1 MWPFSVHQTLHSQDL
16 LVFKTSWRRLHH
28 VFSVT
33 IFRLP
38 RCLQDVLQIC
48 LEDLWKTYLKTS
60 WRRLRRRKIFT
71 LITSWRSLEDMSWK
85 RPEDVLETKKES
97 LLEISVSNHGLL
109 TNLENYVTNLYLANL
124 YLTNL
129 GWIRNAL
136 IRIQ

>member
-71 LITSWRSLEDMSWK
+71 LITSSRSLEDMSWK

>member
-1 MWPFSVHQTLHSQDL
+1 MWPFSVHQTIHSQDL

-33 IFRLP
+33 VFRLP
-38 RCLQDVLQIC
+38 RRLQGVLQIC

>member
-33 IFRLP
+33 VFRLP
-38 RCLQDVLQIC
+38 RRLQGVLQIC

-60 WRRLRRRKIFT
+60 WRCLRRRKIFT

-124 YLTNL
+124 FLTNPW
-129 GWIRNAL
+129 WIRNAL

>member
-38 RCLQDVLQIC
+38 RSLQGVLQIC

-71 LITSWRSLEDMSWK
+71 LITSWRSLEDMSLN
-85 RPEDVLETKKES
+85 RPEDILETKKKS

-109 TNLENYVTNLYLANL
+109 TYLENYVTNLYLANL

-129 GWIRNAL
+129 RWIRNAL

>member
-1 MWPFSVHQTLHSQDL
+1 MWPFSVHQTIHSQDL

-33 IFRLP
+33 VFRPP
-38 RCLQDVLQIC
+38 RRLQGVLQIC

>member
-48 LEDLWKTYLKTS
+48 LEDLWKTCLKTS

-71 LITSWRSLEDMSWK
+71 LITSWRSLEDMSLN
-85 RPEDVLETKKES
+85 RPEDILETKKKS

-109 TNLENYVTNLYLANL
+109 TYLENYVTNLYLANL

-129 GWIRNAL
+129 RWIRNAL

>member
-1 MWPFSVHQTLHSQDL
+1 MWPFSVHQTLQSQDL
-16 LVFKTSWRRLHH
+16 LVFKTSWRLLHH

-48 LEDLWKTYLKTS
+48 LEDLWKISLKTS

-85 RPEDVLETKKES
+85 RPEDVLETKKKS

-129 GWIRNAL
+129 RWIRNAL

>member
-33 IFRLP
+33 VFRLP
-38 RCLQDVLQIC
+38 RRLQGVLQIC

-60 WRRLRRRKIFT
+60 WRRLRRRKTFT

-85 RPEDVLETKKES
+85 RPEDVSETKKES

-124 YLTNL
+124 FLTNL

>member
-33 IFRLP
+33 VFRLP
-38 RCLQDVLQIC
+38 RRLQGVLQIC

>member
-85 RPEDVLETKKES
+85 RPEDVSETKKES

-124 YLTNL
+124 FLTNL
-129 GWIRNAL
+129 GWTGMH
-136 IRIQ
+136 

>member
-33 IFRLP
+33 VFRLP
-38 RCLQDVLQIC
+38 RRLQGVLQIC

-85 RPEDVLETKKES
+85 RPEDVSETKKES

>member
-33 IFRLP
+33 VFRLP
-38 RCLQDVLQIC
+38 RRLQGVLQIC

-60 WRRLRRRKIFT
+60 WRCLRRRKMFT

>member
-85 RPEDVLETKKES
+85 RPEDVSETKKES